1 MYVKPHL
8 VVCQRRKNKPS
19 VFVGGGEGLRRCNLY
34 FCFENVQLRMHRVY
48 YKGDLNG
55 KGQEETITAAVDTE
69 RVYLGPEEEELT
81 KFHPERGNRGFSLY

>member
-1 MYVKPHL
+1 
-8 VVCQRRKNKPS
+8 
-19 VFVGGGEGLRRCNLY
+19 
-34 FCFENVQLRMHRVY
+34 MHRVY